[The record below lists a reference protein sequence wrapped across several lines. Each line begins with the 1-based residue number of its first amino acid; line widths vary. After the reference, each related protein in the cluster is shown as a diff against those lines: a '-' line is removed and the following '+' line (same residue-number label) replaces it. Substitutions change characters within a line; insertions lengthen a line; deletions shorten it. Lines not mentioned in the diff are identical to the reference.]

1 MPNTSPSPTAL
12 AGDPSAR
19 PVLISS
25 WNGGPATRRAAELAR
40 SGTPMLE
47 AMVAG
52 VSLVEDDPEEMSV
65 GYGGLPNEDGVVELD
80 AAVMDG
86 PRHRAAGVAGLRSVR
101 HVARVALEV
110 MTRTDHTLLVGEG
123 ALKCARLVGF
133 REEDLMTEK
142 SRAAYLTWKAE
153 LSERDAWVSQNE
165 RASEFGA
172 ARWAGRAGGRATDD
186 TPGPQKAGQGSP
198 APRAPFTYGTIHVSG
213 LDGAGD
219 LWSVTSTSG
228 LSYKLAGRA
237 GDTPIVGA
245 GLYTDNAVGSAGATG
260 RGEAVMQVCGAHAV
274 VQHME
279 SGLAPVDACLRV
291 LKKIA
296 DCTRETRLLD
306 EKGRP
311 RFNVTLYAL
320 RKDGVTGCASMH
332 EGYEHVEQR
341 GEACVTAQNA
351 YLFPRQ

>member
-1 MPNTSPSPTAL
+1 MSS
-12 AGDPSAR
+12 GDAR
-19 PVLISS
+19 PVMIAS
-25 WNGGPATRRAAELAR
+25 WNGGPATRHAVELLRA
-40 SGTPMLE
+40 GTPMLD
-47 AMVAG
+47 AMVTG

-65 GYGGLPNEDGVVELD
+65 GFGGLPNEDGVVELD

-86 PRHRAAGVAGLRSVR
+86 PRHRAGAVAGLRGVR
-101 HVARVALEV
+101 HAARVALEV
-110 MTRTDHTLLVGEG
+110 MRRTDHSLLVGEG
-123 ALKCARLVGF
+123 ALKFARVLGF
-133 REEDLMTEK
+133 PEESLLTPKARE
-142 SRAAYLTWKAE
+142 AYLTWRSE
-153 LSERDAWVSQNE
+153 LSEKDAWTSQKDT
-165 RASEFGA
+165 ASQFGV
-172 ARWAGRAGGRATDD
+172 ARWAGRAGSTGPDD
-186 TPGPQKAGQGSP
+186 VPGPQKAG
-198 APRAPFTYGTIHVSG
+198 APSAAPKAPFTYGTIHVSG
-213 LDGAGD
+213 LDEGGD

-260 RGEAVMQVCGAHAV
+260 RGEAVMQVCGAHSV
-274 VQHME
+274 VIGME
-279 SGLAPVDACLRV
+279 TGLAPVDACLRV

-296 DCTRETRLLD
+296 DRTREARLLD

-341 GEACVTAQNA
+341 GEKTAVKSNA
-351 YLFPRQ
+351 FLFTK